1 MEVGLLDDFELLDS
15 TKQSPDFTKTD
26 TWRIF
31 RIMSEFVHAFEV
43 MSKIGPAVSIFGSAR
58 EPRDGFY
65 YRAAEEMGRLLA
77 EAGLA
82 VITGGGPGV
91 MEAANKGAK
100 EGGGVSVG
108 CNIELPHEQKP
119 NQYIDVYLDFH
130 YFFCRKLIFV
140 KYSLAFVIFPGG
152 FGTLD
157 ELFEAVTLIQTER
170 ILNFP
175 VLLFGSDYWK
185 GLMRW
190 MEDEVYGRG
199 YIDLKDLGLFKVSD
213 DPKEAVE
220 WLLDSLHSLILEVK
234 GRREVL

>member
-108 CNIELPHEQKP
+108 CNIEA
-119 NQYIDVYLDFH
+119 
-130 YFFCRKLIFV
+130 R
-140 KYSLAFVIFPGG
+140 
-152 FGTLD
+152 
-157 ELFEAVTLIQTER
+157 
-170 ILNFP
+170 
-175 VLLFGSDYWK
+175 
-185 GLMRW
+185 
-190 MEDEVYGRG
+190 
-199 YIDLKDLGLFKVSD
+199 
-213 DPKEAVE
+213 
-220 WLLDSLHSLILEVK
+220 
-234 GRREVL
+234 